1 VKASA
6 AFASRLGPF
15 IARYLTLKRALG
27 RRYANEESALTHL
40 DRFLARQ
47 TADLTAETFALWS
60 TTAIG
65 HLSPT
70 VRRGWMRVVRNLCLY
85 RQRSDSTCFVPDPTG
100 FPQPL
105 QPRRPHLFTDEQI
118 VRLLRA
124 ADDLQKGS
132 TSPLRHEVF
141 RLALVLLYTAGLRRG
156 EIVRLTV
163 ADYAPDERTLTI
175 RESKFHKSRIVP
187 LSLGAA
193 REMDAYLV
201 ARRRLSHAAEA
212 PLLCCNRRGLRHYT
226 GMGLAQ
232 GLRQLFRSVGI
243 WTATGH
249 LPHVHD
255 MRHTFA
261 HAALLRWYRT
271 GIDIEAKLPALA
283 TYMGHVS
290 VVSAQYYLS
299 FFEPVAQKASERFA
313 RHCAPFVR
321 GVNEG
326 GVP

>member
-1 VKASA
+1 VKSA
-6 AFASRLGPF
+6 AAFGSCLGPF
-15 IARYLTLKRALG
+15 IARYLKLKRALG
-27 RRYANEESALTHL
+27 RRYANEGSALTHL

-47 TADLTAETFALWS
+47 TANLTAETFALWS
-60 TTAIG
+60 AAIG

-85 RQRSDSTCFVPDPTG
+85 RQRSESACFVPDPAG
-100 FPQPL
+100 FPQPH
-105 QPRRPHLFTDEQI
+105 QTRRPHLFTDEQI

-124 ADDLQKGS
+124 TDDLQKRP
-132 TSPLRHEVF
+132 TSPLRREVF

-156 EIVRLTV
+156 EIVRLTL
-163 ADYAPDERTLTI
+163 ADYAADEQTLTI
-175 RESKFHKSRIVP
+175 RESKFHKSRLVP

-193 REMDAYLV
+193 REMDTYLV
-201 ARRRLSHAAEA
+201 ARRRFSHAAEA
-212 PLLCCNRRGLRHYT
+212 PLLCCNRQGLRHYT

-232 GLRQLFRSVGI
+232 GLRQIFRSVGI
-243 WTATGH
+243 RTATGH

-283 TYMGHVS
+283 AYMGHVS
-290 VVSAQYYLS
+290 VVSTQYYLS
-299 FFEPVAQKASERFA
+299 FFEPVAEKASERFA